1 MFLKFVGATDLESWA
16 QGYRLAVTAP
26 EDEAVVTGI
35 GGYITQHSDELL
47 AVTITRRWV
56 SCRYKLVAAGGEVV
70 QDGDDEGTVTFDPN
84 DTEASLAVL
93 RSVHFHL
100 K

>member
-1 MFLKFVGATDLESWA
+1 MFLQFAGAADLESWA
-16 QGYRLAVTAP
+16 RGYRLAVTATD
-26 EDEAVVTGI
+26 DEAVVTGI
-35 GGYITQHSDELL
+35 GGYISQHSDELL
-47 AVTITRRWV
+47 AVTITHRWV
-56 SCRYKLVAAGGEVV
+56 SCRHKLVTVGGEVV

-93 RSVHFHL
+93 RSVHL

>member
-1 MFLKFVGATDLESWA
+1 MFLKFAGTADLKSWA
-16 QGYRLAVTAP
+16 RGYRLTLTATD
-26 EDEAVVTGI
+26 DEAVVTGI
-35 GGYITQHSDELL
+35 GGYVSQHSDELL

-56 SCRYKLVAAGGEVV
+56 SSRHKLVTAGGEVV

-93 RSVHFHL
+93 RSVHL